1 MTSNAFSRNSLKTR
15 VTIFTLLISLIS
27 IWSLSFYTSRIV
39 REDMQQVLG
48 EQQSSALKMVAT
60 SVNHE
65 LRDRLDALEKVA
77 AGFNPALLGNPAA
90 LQANLDQ
97 RPIFQEL
104 FNAGVRVT
112 GLDGVPLA
120 SEPVTAQRRGLSY
133 LSQDYLAR
141 ALTEAKSNIGR
152 PAMDPQLAVPVLGMA
167 APIRDAQGKVIGAV
181 AGLTNLTASNFLG
194 DLVGDRYGK
203 TGSYMLLAP
212 QDRVIVAATD
222 KSRIMQPLPA
232 SGVNRLIDSHVQ
244 GETRIATGTN
254 AQGVEVL
261 SSMTPIPVADWVLAV
276 SLPTDEAFAP
286 IRAMQLRLLLSTLLL
301 TLLAGGLIWW
311 MLKRQLA
318 PLLAASAAL
327 TDVADARQAW
337 QPLPIAREDE
347 IGNLIRGFNRL
358 QSELGQREALL
369 QKVLDTSSVAI
380 FLIDPQGRITQANH
394 RMAEMF
400 GYSVQSLLELEYVA
414 LVDPADRDTVR
425 QQKGELLKGAIP
437 TLNLDRMYMRGD
449 HSMFWGHLTATRFV
463 DAHGQDRGILGVI
476 VDITERKRTEEI
488 VRQLAYYDPLTGLA
502 NRLLLRERMTQAMLT
517 SKRSGHHGA
526 LMFLDLDN
534 FKTLNDTYGHGA
546 GDLLLVEVAARLKKG
561 VREVDAVAR
570 FGGDEFV
577 VLFMD
582 LAQDKVAAQTQALV
596 LAGKIRELLAAPY
609 VLTLAAQADRPQQV
623 IEHRCTASIGIAL
636 FLGLAFSEEEAIKRA
651 DIAMYQAKEVGRNSV
666 CVYDAQA
673 QVSV

>member
-1 MTSNAFSRNSLKTR
+1 MTFNALSRNSLKTR
-15 VTIFTLLISLIS
+15 VTSFTLIIFLIS

-39 REDMQQVLG
+39 HEDMQQVLG
-48 EQQSSALKMVAT
+48 EQQASSLKLVAT
-60 SVNHE
+60 TVNHE
-65 LRDRLDALEKVA
+65 LRDRLNALETVA
-77 AGFNPALLGNPAA
+77 AGFNPALLSNPAA

-104 FNAGVRVT
+104 FNGGVFVT
-112 GLDGVPLA
+112 GLNGVALA
-120 SEPVTAQRRGLSY
+120 FEPTSVQRRGLGY
-133 LSQDYLAR
+133 LDRDYVADVLTSAR
-141 ALTEAKSNIGR
+141 STIGQ
-152 PAMDPQLAVPVLGMA
+152 PVMDAQLSGPVFGMA
-167 APIRDAQGKVIGAV
+167 APIRDAQGKVIGVV
-181 AGLTNLTASNFLG
+181 AGLTSLATANFLG
-194 DLVGDRYGK
+194 TLVGSRYGK
-203 TGSYMLLAP
+203 SGGYVLLAP
-212 QDRVIVAATD
+212 QKRLIFAATD
-222 KSRIMQPLPA
+222 ASLIMQNLPA
-232 SGVNRLIDSHVQ
+232 VGVSPLVDSHVR
-244 GETRIATGTN
+244 GDARIAVGIN

-276 SLPTDEAFAP
+276 SMPTDEAFAP
-286 IRAMQLRLLLSTLLL
+286 IRAMQLRLLLATLLL
-301 TLLAGGLIWW
+301 TLLAGVLTWW

-318 PLLAASAAL
+318 PMLAASDALAAM
-327 TDVADARQAW
+327 TDPKQTW
-337 QPLPIAREDE
+337 QPLPITRKDE

-414 LVDPADRDTVR
+414 LVDPADREAVR
-425 QQKGELLKGAIP
+425 QQKGDLLNGAIP
-437 TLNLDRMYMRGD
+437 TLNLDRIYIRGD
-449 HSMFWGHLTATRFV
+449 HSTFWGHLTATRFV
-463 DAHGQDRGILGVI
+463 DAHGQNRGILGVI

-502 NRLLLRERMTQAMLT
+502 NRLLLRDRLTQAMLT

-546 GDLLLVEVAARLKKG
+546 GDLLLVEVAARLKSC
-561 VREVDAVAR
+561 VREIDAVAR

-582 LAQDKVAAQTQALV
+582 LAHDEGAAKEQAVV
-596 LAGKIRELLAAPY
+596 LAQKIRDLLAAPY
-609 VLTLAAQADRPQQV
+609 VLTLAADTDRVQQV
-623 IEHRCTASIGIAL
+623 IEHRCTASIGVAL
-636 FLGLAFSEEEAIKRA
+636 FLGMAFSEEEGIKRA
-651 DIAMYQAKEVGRNSV
+651 DVAMYQAKEAGRNSV
-666 CVYDAQA
+666 YVYETQA
-673 QVSV
+673 KMSA